1 MGFVSIS
8 GYGYFCFAVQSF
20 FFLNLTLYGRK
31 SRVWEALLLI
41 PIHFVF
47 SPSNRRLCVFHRF
60 FTINFAI
67 NLFLMVLFH
76 LPPFLLLYILFSPS
90 CSNQN
95 PRNSIDGDETAWEVY
110 CLLRLRRK
118 SPLPQRSLARS
129 PRSSVA
135 VSAHPFLG
143 GLEPAKEDAYW
154 HGDATHRRTGYCN

>member
-1 MGFVSIS
+1 MGRLR
-8 GYGYFCFAVQSF
+8 FCFAVHSF
-20 FFLNLTLYGRK
+20 FFNLNLGLYGEEVASLR
-31 SRVWEALLLI
+31 LLTLH
-41 PIHFVF
+41 PQFTSSSHFQTVASAF
-47 SPSNRRLCVFHRF
+47 FILF

-67 NLFLMVLFH
+67 NLFLMVSLH

-118 SPLPQRSLARS
+118 SPLPQRSLARF

-143 GLEPAKEDAYW
+143 GLEPAEEDAYW